1 MGETNQVIN
10 QASQRRHASG
20 VTLILYR
27 YLFATA
33 VEVFVT
39 RPFVIFEA
47 RDAVVYLKLSNVFS

>member
-1 MGETNQVIN
+1 MIN

-33 VEVFVT
+33 VEVFVS